1 MDTNIFWFKVQSVPI
16 VVELNPMIVVIE
28 REVSP
33 KFVFG
38 QKKYGRRSRPE
49 SSEQDDETVEDS
61 DDEDNTADCD
71 TFLPPSPKDSSKT
84 KVILHPQL
92 VVFNVLLEYYSIRI
106 LEINQD
112 KLEFVLVYFL
122 INFLRINKL

>member
-1 MDTNIFWFKVQSVPI
+1 
-16 VVELNPMIVVIE
+16 MIVVIE

-92 VVFNVLLEYYSIRI
+92 LVFN
-106 LEINQD
+106 
-112 KLEFVLVYFL
+112 LVF
-122 INFLRINKL
+122 

>member
-1 MDTNIFWFKVQSVPI
+1 MSTFWFKVQSVPI
-16 VVELNPMIVVIE
+16 VFKLNPMIVVIE

-49 SSEQDDETVEDS
+49 SSEQDDETVDDT

-84 KVILHPQL
+84 KVILHHSGFQCSIL
-92 VVFNVLLEYYSIRI
+92 VCFGL
-106 LEINQD
+106 
-112 KLEFVLVYFL
+112 FL
-122 INFLRINKL
+122 NKFP

>member
-1 MDTNIFWFKVQSVPI
+1 MSTFWFKVQLVPI
-16 VVELNPMIVVIE
+16 SVKLNPMVVVLE

-84 KVILHPQL
+84 KVIRHLQL
-92 VVFNVLLEYYSIRI
+92 IVFNVVFW
-106 LEINQD
+106 
-112 KLEFVLVYFL
+112 FVLVCFL

>member
-1 MDTNIFWFKVQSVPI
+1 MSNFWFKVQLVPI
-16 VVELNPMIVVIE
+16 SVKLNPMVVVIE

-84 KVILHPQL
+84 KVILHLQL
-92 VVFNVLLEYYSIRI
+92 IVSNVVFW
-106 LEINQD
+106 
-112 KLEFVLVYFL
+112 FVLVYFL

>member
-1 MDTNIFWFKVQSVPI
+1 MSTVWFKIQSVPI
-16 VVELNPMIVVIE
+16 VVKLNAMIVFIE

-84 KVILHPQL
+84 KVILHSQL
-92 VVFNVLLEYYSIRI
+92 VVFNV
-106 LEINQD
+106 
-112 KLEFVLVYFL
+112 YFIVVCL
-122 INFLRINKL
+122 GLFLNKFP